1 MEGNIL
7 LTSSL
12 PLSRTEK
19 DSKRGPSTI
28 ESEEGNPGKQHGKT
42 KQRTKERSKP
52 TPRNPQEGRPAKAWT
67 PTFLVVHHDDDDDDA
82 DDGDGDGDDDDG
94 DDDDDDDGDDDD
106 DDVDD
111 VDDVIEM

>member
-67 PTFLVVHHDDDDDDA
+67 PTFLVVHDHDDDDD
-82 DDGDGDGDDDDG
+82 GGG
-94 DDDDDDDGDDDD
+94 DDDDDDDDDDD
-106 DDVDD
+106 GGDADDVT
-111 VDDVIEM
+111 EM